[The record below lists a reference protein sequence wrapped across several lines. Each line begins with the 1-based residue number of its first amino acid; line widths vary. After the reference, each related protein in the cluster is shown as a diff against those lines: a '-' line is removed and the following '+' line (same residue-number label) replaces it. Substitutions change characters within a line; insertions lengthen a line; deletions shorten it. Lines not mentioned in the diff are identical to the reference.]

1 MDGPQRRRARAH
13 LTLGL
18 HIFAKRIIAPPYE
31 GGQGVKPYGRRSSQT
46 HALPRFHELSRSIT
60 SLPDLKTPYPLRKGG
75 AHVAALLCPAHL
87 GLMRSNFHRIRHSYI
102 DADLYRRYTM
112 QMNRLDQAFAA
123 LADPT
128 RRGIVVHLA
137 RGEASVSDLVGLFS
151 LTQPTISSHL
161 KVLESAG
168 LISRSRVAQ
177 LRPCKLETEQLKA
190 VTDWL
195 EKVQEIWEG
204 NYKRLDALLAEMKQA
219 QKEERKK

>member
-1 MDGPQRRRARAH
+1 M
-13 LTLGL
+13 
-18 HIFAKRIIAPPYE
+18 K
-31 GGQGVKPYGRRSSQT
+31 
-46 HALPRFHELSRSIT
+46 
-60 SLPDLKTPYPLRKGG
+60 
-75 AHVAALLCPAHL
+75 
-87 GLMRSNFHRIRHSYI
+87 
-102 DADLYRRYTM
+102 
-112 QMNRLDQAFAA
+112 MNQLDQAFAA

-137 RGEASVSDLVGLFS
+137 RGEASVSDLVGHFS

-204 NYKRLDALLAEMKQA
+204 NYKQLDSLLAELKQTQQEQQS
-219 QKEERKK
+219 QKKARRK

>member
-1 MDGPQRRRARAH
+1 MFVDG
-13 LTLGL
+13 
-18 HIFAKRIIAPPYE
+18 
-31 GGQGVKPYGRRSSQT
+31 
-46 HALPRFHELSRSIT
+46 
-60 SLPDLKTPYPLRKGG
+60 
-75 AHVAALLCPAHL
+75 
-87 GLMRSNFHRIRHSYI
+87 
-102 DADLYRRYTM
+102 
-112 QMNRLDQAFAA
+112 LDQALAA

-177 LRPCKLETEQLKA
+177 SRPCKLKTEQLNA
-190 VTDWL
+190 VADWL
-195 EKVQEIWEG
+195 KQVQEIFEG
-204 NYKRLDALLAEMKQA
+204 NYKRLDVLLVELKQA